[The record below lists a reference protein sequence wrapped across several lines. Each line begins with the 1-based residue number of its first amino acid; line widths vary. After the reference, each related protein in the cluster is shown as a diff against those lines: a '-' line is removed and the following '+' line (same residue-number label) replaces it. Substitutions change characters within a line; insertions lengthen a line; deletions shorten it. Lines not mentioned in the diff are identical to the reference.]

1 MSQCLVCKDHFWQ
14 EISLDAIFNPKKTE
28 ICVACSTSL
37 ERASGC
43 IRCDKRVNEKRG
55 QRYEC
60 GDCIRWR
67 KLEDGDP
74 LCKNRS
80 LFIYNGFLKQLLADY
95 KYRGDVALANV
106 FTNEVRRTIR
116 SEFPNFVITALPLT
130 SSRIQERGFNQA
142 EHLLEMVDWHRCLTR
157 SLSNDDKKQ
166 SKKTR
171 AERIKWE
178 QYNPFSVLE
187 HEFKQIK
194 GKRYLIID
202 DIYTTGAT
210 VRLAAI
216 KLIEAGA
223 KNVSSLTIARS

>member
-1 MSQCLVCKDHFWQ
+1 MSRCLICKEHFWQ
-14 EISLDAIFNPKKTE
+14 EVSLNIIFKPNKTQ
-28 ICVACSTSL
+28 ICSECSANL
-37 ERASGC
+37 ERTSGC
-43 IRCDKRVNEKRG
+43 IRCDKPTNKIRDR
-55 QRYEC
+55 RYEC
-60 GDCIRWR
+60 SDCKKWR
-67 KLEDGDP
+67 RVKGGDP

-80 LFIYNGFLKQLLADY
+80 IFLYNGFLKQLLADY

-106 FTNEVRRTIR
+106 FTNDIRRIIR
-116 SEFPNFVITALPLT
+116 SEFPDFVVTALPL
-130 SSRIQERGFNQA
+130 SPSRMQERGFNQA
-142 EHLLEMVDWHRCLTR
+142 EQLLGMLSWHNCLTR

-171 AERIKWE
+171 AERIKRE
-178 QYNPFSVLE
+178 QNNPFSVME

-210 VRLAAI
+210 VRLAAVQ
-216 KLIEAGA
+216 LIDAGA